1 MGTTGLTT
9 SGGFNKAFTGL
20 SVSTTYYV
28 QAYATN
34 ATGTSYGGMISF
46 TTATPTITASITAF
60 PSAFSTIT
68 GTPSATQSYTVSA
81 TNLVADLTIGPLVG
95 YEFSSNSGTSYATS
109 LSFTPTAAGTITTR
123 TITVRL
129 TGAATGTYTGNI
141 ANASTNAI
149 TKNVAATGTST
160 APNPSVITL
169 SASTLTSFGY
179 IQGAGPSA
187 SKTYSLS
194 ATDLVPA
201 AGNLTVTGSTN
212 YEVSTDNSTFSG
224 TVTVAYTGGALAAT
238 PIYVR
243 LKAGLAAGT
252 YNSEIIAN
260 TGGSANQK
268 DVTVSGTVLL
278 PTLTTSVASRTGF
291 TYEQG
296 NGPSA
301 SRTYTLSGSNL
312 TPAVGNL
319 TVTGTTHYEVSLND
333 VDFSGTVA
341 VLYTANALSATTIY
355 VRLKAGL
362 TAGDYNNETVTNTGG
377 GAAQKG
383 VTMSGT
389 VTPPVPVIT
398 LSAAA
403 FSAFNTLTGEPSAAQ
418 TYTVSA
424 VNLTAGVDVAAPTGY
439 EVSLDGT
446 TFSSSLT
453 IPMGSGTLSNV
464 PVSVRLTGNTATGN
478 LNSSITHNSTG
489 AAQKTKS
496 TTNGGTTTATV
507 VAEPTAT
514 PTISVSGTPTNNS
527 VSLSTSGG
535 NRRIIVVRPATAA
548 AVAPVDK
555 TSYSANL
562 AYGSG
567 STTGLNNY
575 VVLSGNGTTATVTG
589 LTQGTSYVAD
599 VYVFNE
605 SSTSTSFNNYKPAP
619 GTVSFLT
626 ATPPTISS
634 FTPDNGAPGVGVV
647 ISGTFFTDVIS
658 VKFNGTTVA
667 SSAYTVDNA
676 GQITANVPT
685 GASTGT
691 ISVTTPGGTA
701 TSTETF
707 TVNNPVP
714 TITSLE
720 PNTKVAGS
728 AAFSLV
734 VNGTGFVSGAIV
746 TFNGVEYTP
755 TINSG
760 TKLTI
765 AIPATAIATV
775 GSYAVTVTTGGP
787 GGGTSLPATF
797 TVTEPFAG
805 LFEDFEVGTKGSYTT
820 GNTTLASGSWEFN
833 DALLISGDASDKKN
847 GSKAARIQNTGKLTM
862 LFDKANGLN
871 NVVVYAAN
879 YGSNTGSAFNVEY
892 STNQGGSW
900 TIIGNS
906 GTVTSTLTAYTFT
919 PSTAISGDVRI
930 RIVKTAGGG
939 NRLNIDD
946 IGIAD
951 YQVITGPEINVT
963 QGGTRIASGGGYSF
977 GLVPTGTPVTAT
989 FTIENLG
996 TTDVTLNGTPAVTF
1010 EAGASADYTI
1020 TAQPT
1025 GPIASAGS
1033 TTFTVTFTPSS
1044 SATQTAVLSI
1054 ANNDATGNES
1064 PYRIVL
1070 TGAAPPTYVWN
1081 GTGTSWTAAASWTPA
1096 RTTATANDLLI
1107 FDGFTTSTATPTV
1120 DFGTGESIGQLILRN
1135 NVAATF
1141 LNASNNR
1148 TLTVRNTNLNGADF
1162 VIEAGSSLTVTG
1174 SAGATTGLSIQLAAG
1189 ATASI
1194 AGHLE
1199 FNNGA
1204 QRLLGNGTNSVE
1216 FVSGSS
1222 FLQNTQMSGEPFG
1235 TSSSNY
1241 NTIVFRNGSRV
1252 QQSGGGQVFS
1262 ASAPNSSI
1270 TLEPTST
1277 YVYTIPASGIGQP
1290 SIPPLSQRTYGN
1302 LEFDLGADGHAR
1314 STTGG
1319 ALIIAGNLTVTSGT
1333 VDLNLGNSIAIG
1345 GNVTVSSG
1353 ASLGFNPSTAQTLT
1367 LNGTT
1372 PQTISGGGTLTFA
1385 STYTLAINNATGVTL
1400 ARPVSV
1406 SHLTLTNGILT
1417 TDATNLLT
1425 LGSTLTGGSSTS
1437 YINGPLA
1444 RAKAAGAG
1452 TLSFPIGM
1460 GTEYRPL
1467 TLIISQTDAGTFT
1480 AVQHEGAPANQ
1491 TLSGDLKRVS
1501 KLRYYTVTSNAGN
1514 FAGTIT
1520 LSYDAAKD
1528 AVTNAGA
1535 LVIASSNNGSPWV
1548 NIGQS
1553 ADVPPTATTVTS
1565 GSFTSFGDFVLAST
1579 DEDVAN
1585 NPLPVELTSF
1595 VAERKGGRVDV
1606 RWATASEHNSS
1617 YFVVERATDA
1627 VHFAPVGRVAGKGTA
1642 TSRNAYLFV
1651 DAQPLAG
1658 VAYYRLRQVD
1668 QDGSVS
1674 FSEIRTVQSS
1684 FTAGIYPN
1692 PVASTL
1698 YVQLPEHAGPVQATI
1713 TDLSGREVYRAQVP
1727 ASQQLDLRQL
1737 PQGSYV
1743 LVLQGQQLRTTHK
1756 LLKTN

>member
-1 MGTTGLTT
+1 MLSGTAPSTPDTQAPTFVAASTSVTNATATGATINSKLDEV
-9 SGGFNKAFTGL
+9 GK
-20 SVSTTYYV
+20 TYYV
-28 QAYATN
+28 LLPATATAPTTVAQVKAGTDGDGNTATKSGSFTNPASSFTGSVAVTGLASSTNYKVYLVAEDNAATPNASSVYTSTALAFTTN
-34 ATGTSYGGMISF
+34 AADTTPPTFVTPLPAVSAATTTG
-46 TTATPTITASITAF
+46 ATITSKLDEAGKTYFVVLPA
-60 PSAFSTIT
+60 
-68 GTPSATQSYTVSA
+68 
-81 TNLVADLTIGPLVG
+81 
-95 YEFSSNSGTSYATS
+95 
-109 LSFTPTAAGTITTR
+109 TAAAPTVANVKAGQDASSTTVAVGAKGTI
-123 TITVRL
+123 I
-129 TGAATGTYTGNI
+129 
-141 ANASTNAI
+141 NASTSFESS
-149 TKNVAATGTST
+149 GTISG
-160 APNPSVITL
+160 L
-169 SASTLTSFGY
+169 SASTNY
-179 IQGAGPSA
+179 VV
-187 SKTYSLS
+187 Y
-194 ATDLVPA
+194 LVA
-201 AGNLTVTGSTN
+201 
-212 YEVSTDNSTFSG
+212 EDN
-224 TVTVAYTGGALAAT
+224 AAT
-238 PIYVR
+238 PNVQ
-243 LKAGLAAGT
+243 AG
-252 YNSEIIAN
+252 
-260 TGGSANQK
+260 
-268 DVTVSGTVLL
+268 V
-278 PTLTTSVASRTGF
+278 TSVAF
-291 TYEQG
+291 TT
-296 NGPSA
+296 A
-301 SRTYTLSGSNL
+301 A
-312 TPAVGNL
+312 PA
-319 TVTGTTHYEVSLND
+319 
-333 VDFSGTVA
+333 
-341 VLYTANALSATTIY
+341 
-355 VRLKAGL
+355 
-362 TAGDYNNETVTNTGG
+362 
-377 GAAQKG
+377 
-383 VTMSGT
+383 
-389 VTPPVPVIT
+389 PVIT
-398 LSAAA
+398 VSTAA
-403 FSAFNTLTGEPSAAQ
+403 FTAFNTIAGETSDAQ
-418 TYTVSA
+418 QYSVSA
-424 VNLTAGVDVAAPTGY
+424 TNLTAGVDVAAPTGY
-439 EVSLDGT
+439 QVSLDGT
-446 TFSSSLT
+446 NFFDSRT
-453 IPMGSGTLSNV
+453 IPMGSGTLTD
-464 PVSVRLTGNTATGN
+464 VSVYIRLTGNTVTSSLGN
-478 LNSSITHNSTG
+478 TIRHNSTG
-489 AAQKTKS
+489 ASERTKTVS
-496 TTNGGTTTATV
+496 GLGTV
-507 VAEPTAT
+507 VAEPTVT
-514 PTISVSGTPTNNS
+514 PTISVSGTPTNSS

-548 AVAPVDK
+548 AVAPADK

-567 STTGLNNY
+567 STTGPNNY

-605 SSTSTSFNNYKPAP
+605 SSTSTSFNNYKPTP

-626 ATPPTISS
+626 ATPPTISG
-634 FTPDNGAPGVGVV
+634 FTPDNGAPGAGVV

-667 SSAYTVDNA
+667 SSAYTVDNT

-760 TKLTI
+760 TKLTVT
-765 AIPATAIATV
+765 IPATAIATV

-787 GGGTSLPATF
+787 GGGKSLPATF

-805 LFEDFEVGTKGSYTT
+805 LFEDFEASVSKTGYTT
-820 GNTTLASGSWEFN
+820 SNVTLTSGSWEFN
-833 DALLISGDASDKKN
+833 DALLATSGSDMMN
-847 GSKAARIQNTGKLTM
+847 GSKSARIRNVGKLTM
-862 LFDKANGLN
+862 RFNKTNGAASI
-871 NVVVYAAN
+871 VVYAAN
-879 YGSNTGSAFNVEY
+879 YTGDLSGSFNVET
-892 STNQGGSW
+892 SVDNGVNWTLVGGS
-900 TIIGNS
+900 
-906 GTVTSTLTAYTFT
+906 GTLTSTLTAYTFT

-930 RIVKTAGGG
+930 RIVKTGGD
-939 NRLNIDD
+939 RINIDD
-946 IGIAD
+946 ISIAD

-1010 EAGASADYTI
+1010 EAGASTDYTI

-1054 ANNDATGNES
+1054 ANNDATGNEN

-1096 RTTATANDLLI
+1096 RTTATGNDLLI
-1107 FDGFTTSTATPTV
+1107 FDGITTLTATPTV
-1120 DFGTGESIGQLILRN
+1120 DFGTSESIGQLILRN

-1162 VIEAGSSLTVTG
+1162 VIEAGSSLTVT
-1174 SAGATTGLSIQLAAG
+1174 SSIGATTGLNIQLATG
-1189 ATASI
+1189 ATATI

-1204 QRLLGNGTNSVE
+1204 QRLLGNGTNSIE

-1222 FLQNTQMSGEPFG
+1222 FLQNTLMSGASFG
-1235 TSSSNY
+1235 TNTASY
-1241 NTIVFRNGSRV
+1241 NTVVFRNGSRV
-1252 QQSGGGQVFS
+1252 QQSGGEQIFG
-1262 ASAPNSSI
+1262 ATAPNSAI
-1270 TLEPTST
+1270 TLEPAST
-1277 YVYTIPASGIGQP
+1277 YVITIPAGSVGGP
-1290 SIPPLSQRTYGN
+1290 YAPPVSQRTYGN
-1302 LEFDLGADGHAR
+1302 LEFDLGAAGQAR
-1314 STTGG
+1314 STSGG
-1319 ALIIAGNLTVTSGT
+1319 VLTIAGNLTVTSGT
-1333 VDLNLGNSIAIG
+1333 VELNLGNSIFIG

-1353 ASLGFNPSTAQTLT
+1353 AALGFNPGSAETLT
-1367 LNGTT
+1367 LNGTA
-1372 PQTISGGGTLTFA
+1372 PQTIGGGGTLTFGPT
-1385 STYTLAINNATGVTL
+1385 STLAINNATGVTL

-1444 RAKAAGAG
+1444 RVKVAGAG

-1460 GTEYRPL
+1460 DTEYRPL
-1467 TLIISQTDAGTFT
+1467 TLNISQTDAGTFT

-1501 KLRYYTVTSNAGN
+1501 KLRYYTVTSSAGN

-1553 ADVPPTATTVTS
+1553 ATVPPTATTVTS
-1565 GSFTSFGDFVLAST
+1565 GSFTSLGDFVLASI
-1579 DEDVAN
+1579 DEDVNN

-1595 VAERKGGRVDV
+1595 AAERTGTRVDV

-1617 YFVVERATDA
+1617 YFVVERATDG

-1713 TDLSGREVYRAQVP
+1713 TDLSGREVYRGQVP
-1727 ASQQLDLRQL
+1727 ASRQLDLRQL
-1737 PQGSYV
+1737 PQGSYL